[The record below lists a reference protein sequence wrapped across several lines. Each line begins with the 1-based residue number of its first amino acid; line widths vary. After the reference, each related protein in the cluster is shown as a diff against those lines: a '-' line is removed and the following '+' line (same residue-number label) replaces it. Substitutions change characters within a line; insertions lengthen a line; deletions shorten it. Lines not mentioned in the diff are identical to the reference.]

1 MLKDRLVKNNEN
13 LTDFIPIF
21 VGLQNC
27 PSKHKFGPAIRDY
40 YLIHF
45 VFKGKGSITDPT
57 GTYDVNNGELFIIRP
72 GEVTTYIADEENP
85 WSYVWIAF
93 KGSLAKVFDEKNTV
107 YICPTELTK
116 RIFDYIQDD
125 CFDAGVYTSI
135 LHELVYHLFYE
146 KQKKDVNVSKIKQ
159 YVDYNYMNDLKVDE
173 IAKIFGFER
182 SYLFRIFK
190 AKYGIGLKE
199 YIVKVRTD
207 WAKKFLAD
215 GYSVV
220 DTSFM
225 VGYRDEFNFSRG
237 FKKFVGVSPMEYK
250 KKYKKQQNITYKT
263 RQ

>member
-1 MLKDRLVKNNEN
+1 
-13 LTDFIPIF
+13 
-21 VGLQNC
+21 
-27 PSKHKFGPAIRDY
+27 
-40 YLIHF
+40 
-45 VFKGKGSITDPT
+45 
-57 GTYDVNNGELFIIRP
+57 
-72 GEVTTYIADEENP
+72 
-85 WSYVWIAF
+85 
-93 KGSLAKVFDEKNTV
+93 
-107 YICPTELTK
+107 
-116 RIFDYIQDD
+116 
-125 CFDAGVYTSI
+125 
-135 LHELVYHLFYE
+135 
-146 KQKKDVNVSKIKQ
+146 
-159 YVDYNYMNDLKVDE
+159 MNDLKVDE

-250 KKYKKQQNITYKT
+250 KKYKK
-263 RQ
+263 